1 MFSWLVF
8 LLGIGLLL
16 YGLRVMQGGLE
27 QAAKHKISAILL
39 RLAGNPF
46 SATIT
51 GVIATCLVPS
61 STAVTVLA
69 IGFVNSGIM
78 TLAQAVG
85 IVLGS
90 NVGTCLTVQLM
101 ALDLGRAAPL
111 LLTAGIIL
119 RLAGRRRGPAPLG
132 LALAGFGAIFL
143 SLDLMAH
150 ALGPLGESPWFYE
163 MVAALEGNYL
173 AAAAAGALVTG
184 LVHSSSASTGVV
196 ITMAREG
203 LIGLPEAVALVLG
216 NNVGTC
222 FTALLASLAG
232 SQAGKRV
239 AVAHLLINVAG
250 AAVVLPLVPALA
262 AVLPLLGASTS
273 HQVAAAHT
281 IFNVVSTLVILPFIH
296 PFVRMLYLLI
306 PRK

>member
-1 MFSWLVF
+1 MFGWLIF
-8 LLGIGLLL
+8 LIGIGLLL
-16 YGLRVMQGGLE
+16 YGLRLMQGGLE
-27 QAAKHKISAILL
+27 QAAKHKIRAALL
-39 RLAGNPF
+39 RLAGNPY
-46 SATIT
+46 SATLT
-51 GVIATCLVPS
+51 GIIATCLVPS

-69 IGFVNSGIM
+69 IGFVNSGLM

-85 IVLGS
+85 IVLGA

-101 ALDLGRAAPL
+101 ALDLGRLSPL
-111 LLTAGIIL
+111 LLAGGVVL
-119 RLAGRRRGPAPLG
+119 QLAGRHRGLAPVG

-143 SLDLMAH
+143 SLELMAH
-150 ALGPLGESPWFYE
+150 ALGPLSESPWFYDTL
-163 MVAALEGNYL
+163 AALEGNYL
-173 AAAAAGALVTG
+173 AAAATGALVTG
-184 LVHSSSASTGVV
+184 LLHSSSASTGVV
-196 ITMAREG
+196 ITMTREG

-222 FTALLASLAG
+222 FTALLAALVG

-262 AVLPLLGASTS
+262 AALPLLGSSTGY
-273 HQVAAAHT
+273 QVAAAHT

-296 PFVRMLYLLI
+296 PFVRMLYTLI